1 MHHQRRDAQMMY
13 CSRTSLERHPSH
25 DILLHLTI
33 GTPPVMYG
41 WKTQSLSHETP
52 QGLDKLRV
60 LFFFFLETGFV
71 LYLLLFL
78 QISQLDWDNWGTRNT
93 VCFLHFTT
101 GTATA
106 CATGRSLPAQP
117 ETITCPRLLTDD
129 YFYPWADSV
138 KVSARPLSRSTSRDI
153 YFGTKELVV
162 FSCWP

>member
-1 MHHQRRDAQMMY
+1 MY

-25 DILLHLTI
+25 DISLQLTT

-60 LFFFFLETGFV
+60 LL
-71 LYLLLFL
+71 LLLLLFL
-78 QISQLDWDNWGTRNT
+78 KLDLFFIFYFFFK
-93 VCFLHFTT
+93 FLSLTGTT
-101 GTATA
+101 GAPGTPCIFSISWQAQQLHMLQEGA
-106 CATGRSLPAQP
+106 CQRKDQSPSL
-117 ETITCPRLLTDD
+117 CPHLWTDN
-129 YFYPWADSV
+129 YFYSWADSV